1 MARAKR
7 LRNNWCQR
15 KLEKEGP
22 DQIRLLSLFM
32 SFCFYPKTTRNRDDM
47 IKSACQNLKGLVKR
61 RLWIDQLGDLYTGQV
76 REILPKQS
84 FSHAV
89 ESIYFREL
97 PQSSGMPLLSLPPEH
112 IYKKTF
118 R

>member
-1 MARAKR
+1 
-7 LRNNWCQR
+7 
-15 KLEKEGP
+15 
-22 DQIRLLSLFM
+22 M

-47 IKSACQNLKGLVKR
+47 IKSAFQNLKGVVKR

-84 FSHAV
+84 FSYAV

-97 PQSSGMPLLSLPPEH
+97 LQSSGMPLLSLPPEH